1 MDTISFK
8 KGEEIVEEGA
18 LGDCA
23 YIIEQGSV
31 EVSKLTPYGE
41 KQVLAVLEKSE
52 IFGEMGLI
60 DGLPR
65 CATVTALEN
74 CVMSVCSKETFNNLA
89 DHNPESLLP
98 IFKVLVRR
106 LRSTLTLVEVLQ
118 KNIGK
123 NGDGSL
129 NVIYRAMAATR
140 SETIEIENL
149 SSEIQK
155 HTAHGSIIKDHSLN
169 QLTPSGSI
177 TVFDNPRSQ
186 TLESTTAT
194 IQEME
199 KYALVEALKIAGGN
213 VKQVAQSL
221 GISRTTCYRKIKKY
235 QIRKIKKYQ
244 IEHE

>member
-1 MDTISFK
+1 MDTVDFK
-8 KGEEIVEEGA
+8 KGEDIIEEGT

-31 EVSKLTPYGE
+31 EVSKLTPHGE
-41 KQVLAVLEKSE
+41 KQVLGVLEKSE

-74 CVMSVCSKETFNNLA
+74 CVMSVCSRETFNSLA

-106 LRSTLTLVEVLQ
+106 LRSTLSLVGALQ
-118 KNIGK
+118 KVIG
-123 NGDGSL
+123 NDNENESL
-129 NVIYRAMAATR
+129 NVIYQTMVATR

-149 SSEIQK
+149 STEIQK
-155 HTAHGSIIKDHSLN
+155 HTAHGSIIKDHSLD
-169 QLTPSGSI
+169 QPTPSGGT
-177 TVFDNPRSQ
+177 TVFDTPGSQ
-186 TLESTTAT
+186 TLETTSAT
-194 IQEME
+194 LQEME
-199 KYALVEALKIAGGN
+199 KHALVEALKIAGGN
-213 VKQVAQSL
+213 VKQVAESL

-235 QIRKIKKYQ
+235 QIKQIKKYK
-244 IEHE
+244 IE